1 MQVKVFMK
9 NDVVATLQTKAKE
22 YIKAGQYDKVL
33 ALNEI
38 IKDLELNPN
47 VFLEGEWLNLC

>member
-1 MQVKVFMK
+1 MDSEMV
-9 NDVVATLQTKAKE
+9 TELQSKAKE

-38 IKDLELNPN
+38 VKDLELNPN
-47 VFLEGEWLNLC
+47 VFLEGEWLKLT